1 MIWWSVLRTAAV
13 EEKLLRCFSVETC
26 WYMASFDDLV
36 VRLEDRR
43 RGGEA
48 SEMFFCGN
56 ELLRC
61 FFCGNVLVYGQF

>member
-13 EEKLLRCFSVETC
+13 EEKLPRCFSVETC

-56 ELLRC
+56 
-61 FFCGNVLVYGQF
+61 VLVYSQF